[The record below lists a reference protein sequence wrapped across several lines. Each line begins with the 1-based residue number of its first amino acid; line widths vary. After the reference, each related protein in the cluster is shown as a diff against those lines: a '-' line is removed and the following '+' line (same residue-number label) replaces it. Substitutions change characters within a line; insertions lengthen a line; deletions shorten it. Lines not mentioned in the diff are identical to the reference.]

1 MQRWHNE
8 GYFTPDLLMKR
19 THLDTE
25 WTSVG
30 EMTRRAGGSPIFLT
44 PGVTSSAPP
53 GLTRR
58 PEVLTEGPGFE
69 KSAPLQPVPSVSRRS
84 STLDT
89 YLHNGSSASASPSS
103 SFGGS
108 RYLNGSPDPSSL
120 DGRTGTSLYNEPT
133 VGPRLAT
140 LASMPSLPNQRR
152 STFNDTFDSSAGLRS
167 SFSHTGLSRGM
178 ESQGLNGELCH
189 VFHRLC
195 PCPQRLTTR

>member
-8 GYFTPDLLMKR
+8 GYFTSDLLMKR
-19 THLDTE
+19 THMDTD
-25 WTSVG
+25 WTSIG
-30 EMTRRAGGSPIFLT
+30 EMTRRASGKPIFLT

-53 GLTRR
+53 GLSRR
-58 PEVLTEGPGFE
+58 PDVLAEGPALE
-69 KSAPLQPVPSVSRRS
+69 RNVPLQPAPSVSRRS

-120 DGRTGTSLYNEPT
+120 DGRTGTSLYGEST

-152 STFNDTFDSSAGLRS
+152 STFNDSFDASAGLRS

-178 ESQGLNGELCH
+178 ETPGLNGELGF
-189 VFHRLC
+189 VFNS
-195 PCPQRLTTR
+195 PPT